1 MSMTAD
7 RVDVPDF
14 LLAFSA
20 MHDAMRRDAGRL
32 VRFNDDRPDPLP
44 ARTAKPLAQWWQRF
58 ERTIVHHHEREDSVI
73 WPELVNRRPEFADA
87 RAPLEIDHHALD
99 EAMLAVRNAVAG
111 AAGGVD
117 DPAVRRL
124 VVREFATLLAD
135 HLAREES
142 AAFPLIADAFTDEEF
157 RVIEKQMSKQVSLG
171 HIAFELPW
179 VMDEADE
186 RVRALGKELLPAPV
200 HLLNRLIFAPRY
212 RRLTALLVAP
222 PKSR

>member
-20 MHDAMRRDAGRL
+20 MHDAMRRDATRV

-58 ERTIVHHHEREDSVI
+58 ERT
-73 WPELVNRRPEFADA
+73 
-87 RAPLEIDHHALD
+87 
-99 EAMLAVRNAVAG
+99 
-111 AAGGVD
+111 
-117 DPAVRRL
+117 
-124 VVREFATLLAD
+124 
-135 HLAREES
+135 
-142 AAFPLIADAFTDEEF
+142 
-157 RVIEKQMSKQVSLG
+157 MSKQVSLG

-200 HLLNRLIFAPRY
+200 HL
-212 RRLTALLVAP
+212 
-222 PKSR
+222 